1 MVVIFTPGATNTGAS
16 TLNISGLGAKN
27 IKSVS
32 GAALT
37 SGDLVSG
44 KTYSAFYN
52 GTDFVLASVTKNY
65 IDQLAFSTAL
75 PAQTGNSGKFL
86 TTDGTNASWASAGS
100 ISLRTVSG
108 ADTVISSDKGKLID
122 CSGTFTLSLTAAA
135 TLGDG
140 FYFYIKNSGT
150 GVVTIDPNGS
160 ETIDGAATI
169 KVYPGESYGVQTNA
183 TSFKTFGRSR
193 LVLIATSS
201 VSSPVASIDFE
212 TGFDDTEFD
221 EIRIKAYG
229 VSHNGA
235 VARSPR
241 ARLKLGGSYSTASY
255 TYQGVNA
262 AVAAAAG
269 YDQSSVSTALLLN
282 ANTIAVGGKWD
293 VEVSIGNISTA
304 TNEAH
309 RVSWN
314 FIKKGGSDMSI
325 GSGGNTAGSTVQGFS
340 FLMNVDSISAGTF
353 YVYGVRKS

>member
-1 MVVIFTPGATNTGAS
+1 MGLESVTYVADLNTSNPASGDAKSQGDDHLRNIKTAVKNCFPGHAGAILVTGTDGGSANTYTLTPTTTLAAYGTNMVVIFTPGATNTGAS

-201 VSSPVASIDFE
+201 VSSP
-212 TGFDDTEFD
+212 
-221 EIRIKAYG
+221 
-229 VSHNGA
+229 
-235 VARSPR
+235 
-241 ARLKLGGSYSTASY
+241 
-255 TYQGVNA
+255 
-262 AVAAAAG
+262 
-269 YDQSSVSTALLLN
+269 
-282 ANTIAVGGKWD
+282 
-293 VEVSIGNISTA
+293 
-304 TNEAH
+304 
-309 RVSWN
+309 
-314 FIKKGGSDMSI
+314 M
-325 GSGGNTAGSTVQGFS
+325 STVIPQAS
-340 FLMNVDSISAGTF
+340 
-353 YVYGVRKS
+353 